1 MKHKNLFINEGY
13 KLNDK
18 QIENFQKFYTLLQEW
33 NYKIDITKIV
43 DEDEV
48 YIKHFLDS
56 LLITKSGVIEKNQ
69 KIIDVG
75 TGGGFPG
82 IPLKIYNDS
91 LSFTLLDSLKKR
103 INFLDIVK
111 EDLKLENVE
120 NLHGRAE
127 EIARK
132 EEYREKYDVA
142 TSRAVANLQT
152 LLEYCLPFVK
162 VGGYFI
168 AMKGPH
174 FKEELK
180 DSKGAIKILGGVL
193 DKVIEYE
200 LPLSL
205 GQRSLIVIKKI
216 KATPHRFPRSGG
228 KPRTKP
234 LN

>member
-1 MKHKNLFINEGY
+1 MKYKEIFINEGY
-13 KLNDK
+13 ELDDKAIEKL
-18 QIENFQKFYTLLQEW
+18 ENFYNLLQEW
-33 NYKIDITKIV
+33 NYKIDITKKV
-43 DEDEV
+43 DEQEV

-69 KIIDVG
+69 KIIDIG

-82 IPLKIYNDS
+82 VPLKIYNDS

-111 EDLKLENVE
+111 EDLNLENVE

-168 AMKGPH
+168 AMKGPN

>member
-1 MKHKNLFINEGY
+1 MKYKEIFINEGY
-13 KLNDK
+13 ELDDKAIEKL
-18 QIENFQKFYTLLQEW
+18 ENFYNLLQEW

-43 DEDEV
+43 DEEEV

-69 KIIDVG
+69 KIIDIG

-82 IPLKIYNDS
+82 VPLKIYNDS

-111 EDLKLENVE
+111 EDLNLENVE

-168 AMKGPH
+168 AMKGPN

>member
-1 MKHKNLFINEGY
+1 MKYKETFINEGY
-13 KLNDK
+13 ELDDK
-18 QIENFQKFYTLLQEW
+18 AIEKFENFYNLLQEW

-43 DEDEV
+43 DEEEV

-69 KIIDVG
+69 KIIDIG

-82 IPLKIYNDS
+82 VPLKIYNDS

-103 INFLDIVK
+103 IKFLDIVK
-111 EDLKLENVE
+111 EDLNLENVE

-168 AMKGPH
+168 AMKGPN

>member
-1 MKHKNLFINEGY
+1 MKYKEIFINEGY
-13 KLNDK
+13 ELDDNA
-18 QIENFQKFYTLLQEW
+18 IEKFDKFYNLLQEW

-43 DEDEV
+43 DEEEV

-82 IPLKIYNDS
+82 IPLKIYNDT

-103 INFLDIVK
+103 INFLDIVT

-168 AMKGPH
+168 AMKGPN

>member
-1 MKHKNLFINEGY
+1 MKHIDLFINEGY
-13 KLNDK
+13 KLNDR
-18 QIENFQKFYTLLQEW
+18 QIDKFQKFYNLLQEW
-33 NYKIDITKIV
+33 NYKTDITKIV

-82 IPLKIYNDS
+82 IPLKIYNNT

-103 INFLDIVK
+103 INFLDIVTTNL
-111 EDLKLENVE
+111 DLKQIE

-132 EEYREKYDVA
+132 EEYREKYDIA

-168 AMKGPH
+168 AMKGPNY
-174 FKEELK
+174 KDELK
-180 DSKGAIKILGGVL
+180 ESKGAINILGGVL
-193 DKVIEYE
+193 DQVIEYE

-205 GQRSLIVIKKI
+205 GERSLIIIKKI
-216 KATPHRFPRSGG
+216 KVTPHRFPRSGG
-228 KPRTKP
+228 KPRSKP

>member
-13 KLNDK
+13 KLNNK
-18 QIENFQKFYTLLQEW
+18 QIDNFQKFYTLLQEW

-111 EDLKLENVE
+111 EDLKLENIE

-168 AMKGPH
+168 AMKGPN

>member
-18 QIENFQKFYTLLQEW
+18 QIENFKKFYTLLQDW

-69 KIIDVG
+69 KIIDIG

-82 IPLKIYNDS
+82 IPLKIYNNS

-168 AMKGPH
+168 AMKGPN

-216 KATPHRFPRSGG
+216 KATPHRLPRSGG

>member
-1 MKHKNLFINEGY
+1 MKHKELFINEGY
-13 KLNDK
+13 ELNNK
-18 QIENFQKFYTLLQEW
+18 QIEKFQKFYSLLQEW
-33 NYKIDITKIV
+33 NHKIDITRIV

-69 KIIDVG
+69 KIIDIG

-82 IPLKIYNDS
+82 IPLKIYNDT

-103 INFLDIVK
+103 INFLDIVT
-111 EDLKLENVE
+111 ESLELENIE

-132 EEYREKYDVA
+132 EQYREKYDIA

-168 AMKGPH
+168 AMKGPNY
-174 FKEELK
+174 KEELK
-180 DSKGAIKILGGVL
+180 QSKGAINILGGIL
-193 DKVIEYE
+193 DKVIEYKI
-200 LPLSL
+200 PLSL
-205 GQRSLIVIKKI
+205 GERSLIIIKKV
-216 KATPHRFPRSGG
+216 KNTPPRFPRSGG
-228 KPRTKP
+228 KPKSKP

>member
-1 MKHKNLFINEGY
+1 MKYKEIFINEGY
-13 KLNDK
+13 ELDDK
-18 QIENFQKFYTLLQEW
+18 AIEKFDKFYNLLQEW

-43 DEDEV
+43 DEEEV

-69 KIIDVG
+69 KIIDIG

-103 INFLDIVK
+103 INFLDIVT

-132 EEYREKYDVA
+132 EDYRENYDVA

-168 AMKGPH
+168 AMKGPN

-205 GQRSLIVIKKI
+205 GQRSLIIIKKI

>member
-1 MKHKNLFINEGY
+1 MKHKELFINEGY
-13 KLNDK
+13 ELNDK
-18 QIENFQKFYTLLQEW
+18 QIEKFEKFYNLLQEW

-69 KIIDVG
+69 KIIDIG

-82 IPLKIYNDS
+82 IPLKIYNDT

-103 INFLDIVK
+103 INFLDIVTS
-111 EDLKLENVE
+111 ELNLSNLE

-132 EEYREKYDVA
+132 EEYREKYDIA

-168 AMKGPH
+168 AMKGPNY
-174 FKEELK
+174 KEELK
-180 DSKGAIKILGGVL
+180 ESKGAINILGGVL
-193 DKVIEYE
+193 DQVIEYE

-205 GQRSLIVIKKI
+205 GQRSLIIIKKV

-228 KPRTKP
+228 KPKSKP

>member
-1 MKHKNLFINEGY
+1 MKHKELFINEGY
-13 KLNDK
+13 ELNDK
-18 QIENFQKFYTLLQEW
+18 QIEKFETFYNLLQEW

-69 KIIDVG
+69 KIIDIG

-82 IPLKIYNDS
+82 IPLKIYNDT

-103 INFLDIVK
+103 INFLDIVTS
-111 EDLKLENVE
+111 ELNLSNLE

-132 EEYREKYDVA
+132 EEYREKYDIA

-168 AMKGPH
+168 AMKGPNY
-174 FKEELK
+174 KEELK
-180 DSKGAIKILGGVL
+180 ESKGAINILGGVL
-193 DKVIEYE
+193 DQVIEYE

-205 GQRSLIVIKKI
+205 GQRSLIIIKKV

-228 KPRTKP
+228 KPKSKP

>member
-1 MKHKNLFINEGY
+1 MKHKQLFINEGY
-13 KLNDK
+13 ELNNK
-18 QIENFQKFYTLLQEW
+18 QIEKFQKFYNLLQEW
-33 NYKIDITKIV
+33 NHKIDITRIV

-69 KIIDVG
+69 KIIDIG

-82 IPLKIYNDS
+82 IPLKIYNDT

-103 INFLDIVK
+103 INFLDKVT
-111 EDLKLENVE
+111 ESLELENIE

-132 EEYREKYDVA
+132 EQYREKYDIA

-168 AMKGPH
+168 AMKGPNY
-174 FKEELK
+174 KEELK
-180 DSKGAIKILGGVL
+180 QSKGAINILGGIL
-193 DKVIEYE
+193 DKVIEYKI
-200 LPLSL
+200 PLSL
-205 GQRSLIVIKKI
+205 GERSLIIIKKV
-216 KATPHRFPRSGG
+216 KNTPPRFPRSGG
-228 KPRTKP
+228 KPKSKP

>member
-1 MKHKNLFINEGY
+1 MKYKEIFINEGY
-13 KLNDK
+13 ELDDK
-18 QIENFQKFYTLLQEW
+18 AIEKFDKFYNLLQEW

-43 DEDEV
+43 DEEEV

-69 KIIDVG
+69 KIIDIG

-103 INFLDIVK
+103 INFLDIVT
-111 EDLKLENVE
+111 EDLNLENVE

-132 EEYREKYDVA
+132 EDYREKYDVA

-168 AMKGPH
+168 AMKGPN

-205 GQRSLIVIKKI
+205 GQRSLIIIKKV
-216 KATPHRFPRSGG
+216 KVTPHRFPRSGG